1 MDLAMTSQ
9 ALQTFNHV
17 IQDAADLLA
26 HFDAINSQPPPANA
40 EVLKRA
46 SLVMAL
52 AALETYIE
60 DRISEAAE
68 QVVGKDGPGSRM
80 REFYLASLANDL
92 KYFHTPTPERVGKI
106 FEKYLQIDVTQGWVW
121 NNYDSARAKTQLS
134 AIARKRGDIA
144 HRSLRPVA
152 GQATAH
158 AVNRE
163 ELRKNIQFLRDLV
176 AATDKYIETKL

>member
-1 MDLAMTSQ
+1 MTSL

-17 IQDAADLLA
+17 IRDAADLLA

-68 QVVGKDGPGSRM
+68 QVVGRDGSGSRM
-80 REFYLASLANDL
+80 REFYLAALVNDL
-92 KYFHTPTPERVGKI
+92 KYFHTPTPDRVGKI
-106 FEKYLQIDVTQGWVW
+106 FEKYLQIDVIQGWVW
-121 NNYDSARAKTQLS
+121 NNYDPARARTHLN
-134 AIARKRGDIA
+134 AIAKKRGDIA

-152 GQATAH
+152 GQTTAH

-163 ELRKNIQFLRDLV
+163 ELRKHIQFIRDLV
-176 AATDKYIETKL
+176 SATDRYIEAKL

>member
-1 MDLAMTSQ
+1 MTSQ

-17 IQDAADLLA
+17 IQDAVDLLA
-26 HFDAINSQPPPANA
+26 HFDAINTQPPPASA

-68 QVVGKDGPGSRM
+68 RVVGKDGAGSRV

-106 FEKYLQIDVTQGWVW
+106 FERYLQVDVVQGWTW
-121 NNYDSARAKTQLS
+121 NHYDPVRAKTHLS
-134 AIARKRGDIA
+134 AIAKKRGDIA

-152 GQATAH
+152 GQTTAH
-158 AVNRE
+158 AVTRE
-163 ELRKNIQFLRDLV
+163 ELRKHIQFIRDLV
-176 AATDKYIETKL
+176 AATDKYIEIKL